1 MVAQARTSITRAALI
16 VVLLASG
23 ITIGLW
29 SAERR
34 GRSEVVLTPTPES
47 SATEQQGP
55 AALTDSDAR
64 ARAAAA
70 PTDAPAPTSPHG
82 PEPALSVA
90 PDVSAAAP
98 LGRIFG
104 RVLGPDGQPAAGRTV
119 RVLRTNGKG
128 VEKATTD
135 ADGVFDQRGLEATR
149 YHVSTQP
156 TDAELAALGLV
167 SKLGGIEWLAQAS
180 VALGPG
186 QEIQVDLG
194 YPPEHPIR
202 VHGRLVGGDAE
213 TSAILQWVPEDE
225 HGYDLAR
232 YTPTRADGTY
242 ELLLACPGP
251 YHVAAIVSPGSIRV
265 DGTVHVPDTGELE
278 HDVVLPNGRLVVTV
292 TAEGGAPIRGAVV
305 DLGPR
310 AGISPIPG
318 MSSSSFIKRT
328 SAEGRV
334 EVGFLRA
341 GTWNVAV
348 HDAKLADGT
357 ALAAEHRTVRLTD
370 STAEVELVFELRA
383 GIAVK
388 GSVNGEDG
396 APFAGATVVVFDA
409 TGEPLSPL
417 QGARSNKAGEFTLTG
432 LAHGDY
438 ALVAANGERWS
449 VVQTFTLREGEPP
462 PSPSLTMVSAARLV
476 VDRSGLGEPA
486 WIDVR
491 DERGRLFSALLD
503 WNLFSGGHVRS
514 ASTIEV
520 RYDVPAGNY
529 SVRAMGAA
537 GVITTATVAL
547 VAGEARRVALR

>member
-1 MVAQARTSITRAALI
+1 MAASSRTSITRAALLFA
-16 VVLLASG
+16 LLAAG
-23 ITIGLW
+23 LTYGLW
-29 SAERR
+29 FAERR
-34 GRSEVVLTPTPES
+34 ERGAAGLAPTPEIVAGELTS
-47 SATEQQGP
+47 PATLAE
-55 AALTDSDAR
+55 AEAR
-64 ARAAAA
+64 ARATAAA
-70 PTDAPAPTSPHG
+70 DSPAIVTP
-82 PEPALSVA
+82 PEPLPTPAAV
-90 PDVSAAAP
+90 PDVPAVAP

-104 RVLGPDGQPAAGRTV
+104 RVLGPDGQPAVGRAV

-135 ADGVFDQRGLEATR
+135 ADGVYDQRGLEATR

-156 TDAELAALGLV
+156 AEAELAALGLV
-167 SKLGGIEWLAQAS
+167 SKLGGIEWLAQES
-180 VALGPG
+180 VVLGPG
-186 QEIQVDLG
+186 QEVQVDLG

-213 TSAILQWVPEDE
+213 TSAVLQWVPEDE
-225 HGYDLAR
+225 FGYDLAR
-232 YTPTRADGTY
+232 YVPTRADGTY
-242 ELLLACPGP
+242 EGLLARPGP

-265 DGTVHVPDTGELE
+265 DGAVHVPDTSDFE
-278 HDVVLPNGRLVVTV
+278 HDIVLPRGRLVVTV
-292 TAEGGAPIRGAVV
+292 TAEGGTPIRGAVV

-310 AGISPIPG
+310 AGIAPIPG

-357 ALAAEHRTVRLTD
+357 PLAAEHRTVRLAD
-370 STAEVELVFELRA
+370 SAAETEVVFELRP
-383 GIAVK
+383 GSAVK
-388 GSVNGEDG
+388 GTVTGEDG

-409 TGEPLSPL
+409 AGEPLSPL

-449 VVQTFTLREGEPP
+449 LVQTFTLREGEPP
-462 PSPSLTMVSAARLV
+462 PSPSLTLVSAARLV
-476 VDRSGLGEPA
+476 VDHSALGEPA

-503 WNLFSGGHVRS
+503 WNLFSGGHVRR
-514 ASTIEV
+514 ASTIEL
-520 RYDVPAGNY
+520 RYDLPAGNY
-529 SVRAMGAA
+529 SVRAMGAG
-537 GVITTATVAL
+537 GVLTTWTVAL
-547 VAGEARRVALR
+547 VAGEPSRVSLR